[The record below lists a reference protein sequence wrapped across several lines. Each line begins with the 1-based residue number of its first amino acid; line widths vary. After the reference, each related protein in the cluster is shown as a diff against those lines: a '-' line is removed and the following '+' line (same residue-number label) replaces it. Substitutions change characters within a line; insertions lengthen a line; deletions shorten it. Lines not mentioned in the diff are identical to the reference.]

1 MAVFVCS
8 NVHCVTSGAGS
19 KSYRSLHMDDPAFK
33 ESALLTYRGQ
43 GFLSVSVTKKAV
55 DLEFYDVFGN
65 GIYTYTLQN

>member
-1 MAVFVCS
+1 V
-8 NVHCVTSGAGS
+8 
-19 KSYRSLHMDDPAFK
+19 DDPAFK

-65 GIYTYTLQN
+65 SIYTYTLQN